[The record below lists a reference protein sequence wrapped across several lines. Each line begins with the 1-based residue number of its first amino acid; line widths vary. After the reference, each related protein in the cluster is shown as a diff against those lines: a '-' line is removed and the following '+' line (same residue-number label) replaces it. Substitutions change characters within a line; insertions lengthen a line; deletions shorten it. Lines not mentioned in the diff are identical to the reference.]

1 MLNKEL
7 LDILVCPDNH
17 LPLKLADQELVDKL
31 NAAIAAGTL
40 QNASGKSL
48 EDKMDGGLVRED
60 NQVLYPI
67 VDGIPILLVE
77 EAIRLDDVA
86 G

>member
-7 LDILVCPDNH
+7 LDVLVCPDNH
-17 LPLKLADQELVDKL
+17 LSLKLADEELVDKL

-48 EDKMDGGLVRED
+48 EEKMDGGLVRED

-77 EAIRLDDVA
+77 EAIRLEDDE